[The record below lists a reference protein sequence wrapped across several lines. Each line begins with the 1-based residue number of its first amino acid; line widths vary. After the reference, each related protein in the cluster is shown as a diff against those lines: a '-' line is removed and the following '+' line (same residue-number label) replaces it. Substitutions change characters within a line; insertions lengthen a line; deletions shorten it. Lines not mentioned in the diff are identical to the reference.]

1 MARQNTNTRPE
12 PRFENGYFI
21 PSAPIPDPR
30 NIEDFKWY
38 HGFET
43 IPKIANNPID
53 TFNHSQFKD
62 PVTQYKIFA
71 NNFSVINDPA
81 IIKHC
86 FVDNRSN
93 YRLGAIRQRLLRSIL
108 GDGIITSEGEKWKHA
123 RQAMSPMFTPRNVK
137 HFASVMKT
145 TTEREMDNLFAVK
158 GPIKISQPMATLTY
172 LVLSD
177 TLFSG
182 DIDRGQGQI
191 IQDVAT
197 ALLHLGRPDPLDIF
211 NAPTWIPRL
220 TRLKG
225 TKAVANLR
233 DMIGTILRKRKAE
246 KAKGHELPDDFL
258 TRLLSV
264 GSNDERAFS
273 DIEIE
278 DQLLAFI
285 GAGHETTAR
294 ALSWLFYLLSNDTK
308 SRDRFEAE
316 IDELDMDT
324 IPPENWGDQLP
335 FALACFEETMRLF
348 PPAPF
353 IVREAID
360 DDVIK
365 DVTLHANSILFINT
379 WILHRHETLWVD
391 PEMFKPDRFL
401 GDARA
406 NIDRFQYLPFGVGER
421 VCIGYRQ
428 NLSV

>member
-191 IQDVAT
+191 IEDVAT

-294 ALSWLFYLLSNDTK
+294 AL
-308 SRDRFEAE
+308 
-316 IDELDMDT
+316 
-324 IPPENWGDQLP
+324 
-335 FALACFEETMRLF
+335 
-348 PPAPF
+348 
-353 IVREAID
+353 
-360 DDVIK
+360 
-365 DVTLHANSILFINT
+365 ANSILFINT

-421 VCIGYRQ
+421 VCIGQRFAMQEAAILMAVIAKTYRFDYASDEAPWPKMRITIQ
-428 NLSV
+428 PENGMPMRITKR